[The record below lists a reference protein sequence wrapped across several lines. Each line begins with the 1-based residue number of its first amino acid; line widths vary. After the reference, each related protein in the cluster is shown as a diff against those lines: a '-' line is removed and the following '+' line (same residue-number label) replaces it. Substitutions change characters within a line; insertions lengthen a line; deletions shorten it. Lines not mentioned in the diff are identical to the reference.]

1 MQVVKLPES
10 ANPALGLRF
19 ALQIGDKCDKTLT
32 IRETGRDREVEM
44 PAFSGSRRLYHE
56 TLRQLQ
62 DTGLRPASDLN
73 FAIINS

>member
-32 IRETGRDREVEM
+32 IRETGRWKCQHFPGVGGFTTKPCGSCRIL
-44 PAFSGSRRLYHE
+44 ASGLPQ
-56 TLRQLQ
+56 TLTL
-62 DTGLRPASDLN
+62 P
-73 FAIINS
+73 